1 MDHIRTV
8 FQVKAYCFK
17 SGNDQ
22 DEIYENGDDDD
33 DDGAADPGNP
43 IWEGSEVHDTWRGT
57 DTTVPDA
64 NEVNQD

>member
-1 MDHIRTV
+1 MDNVRTA
-8 FQVKAYCFK
+8 FLIETTYFK
-17 SGNDQ
+17 NVNEIQ
-22 DEIYENGDDDD
+22 DIYEDEYDDENE
-33 DDGAADPGNP
+33 ANDPGNP